1 MWSGPGAA
9 ANQQPVTFSFHHV
22 NKPPC
27 FVKLPQDQKSRCAR
41 SRRGVPRS
49 SLPGEGRSASNV
61 RSGAPWPWLVSS
73 RSGFAGTKRGI
84 FSSTPGRHFLLQ
96 TAAFRRWRRTGWAMG
111 ETPVAVFLC
120 DAPNRAGRSPA
131 AISPLSLR
139 PHLTRK
145 MAFEQRAIF
154 PQLTGV
160 SSRFSPA
167 NGARWWSPAAAE
179 RGSQSE
185 TRRRLTAE
193 WVPTVSVFV

>member
-1 MWSGPGAA
+1 
-9 ANQQPVTFSFHHV
+9 
-22 NKPPC
+22 
-27 FVKLPQDQKSRCAR
+27 
-41 SRRGVPRS
+41 
-49 SLPGEGRSASNV
+49 
-61 RSGAPWPWLVSS
+61 
-73 RSGFAGTKRGI
+73 
-84 FSSTPGRHFLLQ
+84 
-96 TAAFRRWRRTGWAMG
+96 MG

-167 NGARWWSPAAAE
+167 NGARWWSPAAGRAGLTE
-179 RGSQSE
+179 RNTTQIDGGVSPDSLRLCI
-185 TRRRLTAE
+185 RRIL
-193 WVPTVSVFV
+193 